1 MLSFD
6 ITDRNIRIIKGAE
19 SGGKIKISKA
29 ATLNLE
35 EEVIINGHVKDIP
48 RVATLINGILKKS
61 GMADKEAIVSISS
74 NLTIFKELQVPR
86 AKEQEF
92 AKMVRQEMLSSAVQR
107 IMVRT
112 AKLWSRFLLLHV
124 LLKWLNAIKKYSRCS
139 AFH

>member
-48 RVATLINGILKKS
+48 RVATLINGI
-61 GMADKEAIVSISS
+61 
-74 NLTIFKELQVPR
+74 
-86 AKEQEF
+86 
-92 AKMVRQEMLSSAVQR
+92 
-107 IMVRT
+107 
-112 AKLWSRFLLLHV
+112 
-124 LLKWLNAIKKYSRCS
+124 
-139 AFH
+139 

>member
-86 AKEQEF
+86 AKLVYYLDMKFIE
-92 AKMVRQEMLSSAVQR
+92 V
-107 IMVRT
+107 IT
-112 AKLWSRFLLLHV
+112 LLLV
-124 LLKWLNAIKKYSRCS
+124 LMEI
-139 AFH
+139 H